1 MKIVSIK
8 FLNLNS
14 LKGEHGIRFDQAPFT
29 DSGLF
34 AIIGPTGAGKTTL
47 LDAITIALY
56 GQVHRHDKEDPS
68 EIMTRHTGES
78 YSEVEF
84 EVRDTIYRAKWS
96 NYRARKRAEGKLQG
110 VKMELANASTGE
122 LIIGYPLSDVQK
134 QIIQVCG
141 LDYDQF
147 IRSVMLSQGDFTR
160 FLKANEN
167 ERSDLLERITD
178 TGIYSEISTWVYK
191 ETKSKAGA
199 LENLRV
205 NIQNVVLLKEEELA
219 AYEENLFSKKN
230 EVRLRRKE
238 RDELSDVRQ
247 WLLRIQSL
255 HNRQELLQEGLQ
267 AFTVRYETDQPLF
280 EKLDLHRQAGKHQPL
295 FLETERARKQVA
307 AIQSKLTGVDGK
319 LPALQQKLNLLY
331 TTIDETATQ
340 ADNARTDLQE
350 AGPVIAEAERKDVL
364 IEGAEEQHRKDRQH
378 HQEAQL
384 VLAETEKET
393 RENETLLQKTA
404 QQIRELSHWLNTH
417 TQEAE
422 LPQVIPQL
430 GNWLEKRGE
439 LYRQADLLTT
449 EQLECTHQQTRIQEE
464 LIQLEKGGVH
474 IEQQLFDVEQQ
485 QQQTGAAL
493 QLLLDG
499 KTLEDWES
507 EAAAY
512 PGLINICEQQH
523 RLALA
528 IKQLEVDKAHTTAQE
543 EETVQQHTQETG
555 ALNHLKEKFREA
567 EMLLSALQENLEL
580 QILIQK
586 YEADRKHLQPEKPCP
601 LCGSIHHP
609 FIENNYTHE
618 RSEAEKKRTVQK
630 EVVAGLRDAVSQKE
644 LQKGNLQTRLDHL
657 QTQQEQWVRTL
668 QETTRA
674 FDANNALLSHPLD
687 PGKADVIDAVIKRK
701 KEEHSMLNQTV
712 QHIRIREK
720 EGRDQEIFR
729 GTLLEKSAQIT
740 SGKNQIRIRQE
751 NLAKSLQRINRD
763 LDAVALTE
771 KGITAKVTGL
781 LTRYQIGLDI
791 SAGEQILQQLRER
804 AGTFTQTQKDLH
816 ALEIKSG
823 QLETMVQQGSKSVS
837 EKTLGVAQAATL
849 LANSQKR
856 TEQLHDERFEL
867 FGAKDPFQE
876 RKRLER
882 EAQST
887 REALDKLNWELGEQI
902 REKRVIENQQADWT
916 EEVRKLEQTY
926 EGALASLMAG
936 LHADGIPSPEALQ
949 AQLLPQAEAEE
960 IAQLQSRLLKEQ
972 ADLERSLSDNQTE
985 ISLETGKNK
994 TGQSL
999 EEVSEE
1005 ITQTE
1010 EAISDLNQDIGRIT
1024 ERLSADKSYREQHDI
1039 LAGKIDL
1046 QLKECERWNSLSN
1059 LIGSDNGKKFS
1070 RFAQGLTLARL
1081 TDLANRH
1088 LLKLSDRYRI
1098 IKSADRDL
1106 ELLIIDGYQADVV
1119 RPMSTLSGGESFLVS
1134 LALAL
1139 GLSDLASRKVQIN
1152 SLFID
1157 EGFGTLDAE
1166 TLDTAISALENLQA
1180 NGKTI
1185 GIISHID
1192 ALKERIGTQIQLSK
1206 QPGGSSTIKIV
1217 GYSGQYTFT

>member
-14 LKGEHGIRFDQAPFT
+14 LKGEHEIRFDRAPFT

-96 NYRARKRAEGKLQG
+96 NYRARKRAEGNLQG
-110 VKMELANASTGE
+110 VKMELANAVTGE
-122 LIIGYPLSDVQK
+122 LITGHPLPDVQK
-134 QIIQVCG
+134 KIIQVCG
-141 LDYDQF
+141 LDYNQF
-147 IRSVMLSQGDFTR
+147 VRSVMLSQGDFTR

-178 TGIYSEISTWVYK
+178 TGIYSGISTWVYK

-199 LENLRV
+199 LENLQGRM
-205 NIQNVVLLKEEELA
+205 QNVVLLKEEELA
-219 AYEENLFSKKN
+219 AYEETFSSKTN

-247 WLLRIQSL
+247 WLLRIQLL
-255 HNRQELLQEGLQ
+255 HNRQELLQDELQ
-267 AFTVRYETDQPLF
+267 AFAARYETDQPLF
-280 EKLDLHRQAGKHQPL
+280 NKLALHLQALKHQPL
-295 FLETERARKQVA
+295 LLETETARKQVA
-307 AIQSKLTGVDGK
+307 ATQNKLTGINLK

-331 TTIDETATQ
+331 TKIDGATTH
-340 ADNARTDLQE
+340 AENARMDLQE

-364 IEGAEEQHRKDRQH
+364 IEGAEEQHRKDGQYH
-378 HQEAQL
+378 KEAQL
-384 VLAETEKET
+384 ALAETEKEN
-393 RENETLLQKTA
+393 RENETLLQKTS
-404 QQIRELSHWLNTH
+404 QQIREVSHWLNTH
-417 TQEAE
+417 TQEAD

-430 GNWLEKRGE
+430 SNWLEKLEE
-439 LYRQADLLTT
+439 LCRQADLLIN
-449 EQLECTHQQTRIQEE
+449 EQLEYTHQQTRMQEE
-464 LIQLEKGGVH
+464 LIQLEEEGRH
-474 IEQQLFDVEQQ
+474 LERQLSAAEQQ
-485 QQQTGAAL
+485 QQQTREAL
-493 QLLLDG
+493 QLLLAG
-499 KTLEDWES
+499 KMLEDRES

-512 PGLINICEQQH
+512 PGLINIYEQQH

-528 IKQLEVDKAHTTAQE
+528 IKQLEADKAYATTQE
-543 EETVQQHTQETG
+543 EETVQQHAQETG
-555 ALNHLKEKFREA
+555 ALNQLREKFREA

-630 EVVAGLRDAVSQKE
+630 GVVAGLRDAVSQKE
-644 LQKGNLQTRLDHL
+644 LQTGNLQTHLDHL
-657 QTQQEQWVRTL
+657 HTQQEQGERAL
-668 QETTRA
+668 QETTQA
-674 FDANNALLSHPLD
+674 FDANNTLLSYPLD
-687 PGKADVIDAVIKRK
+687 PGKADVIEVVIKRK
-701 KEEHSMLNQTV
+701 KEEYSVLNQTV
-712 QHIRIREK
+712 QHIKTREK
-720 EGRDQEIFR
+720 ESRDQEIFR

-740 SGKNQIRIRQE
+740 SGKNQISIRQE
-751 NLAKSLQRINRD
+751 NLEKSLQRIHRD

-771 KGITAKVTGL
+771 KDTSAKVAGL
-781 LTRYQIGLDI
+781 LTRYHIGPDI
-791 SAGEQILQQLRER
+791 SAGEQILQQLKER
-804 AGTFTQTQKDLH
+804 AGIFTQTQKDLH
-816 ALEIKSG
+816 ALEIRSG
-823 QLETMVQQGSKSVS
+823 QLETMVQQGSKSAG
-837 EKTLGVAQAATL
+837 EKTLSVAQAAAL
-849 LANSQKR
+849 LANSQKKM
-856 TEQLHDERFEL
+856 EQLRDERFEL

-887 REALDKLNWELGEQI
+887 QETLGKLNGEMGEQI
-902 REKRVIENQQADWT
+902 REKRVIESQQAEWT
-916 EEVRKLEQTY
+916 EEHHKQRGTY
-926 EGALASLMAG
+926 EAALASLMAG

-949 AQLLPQAEAEE
+949 AQLLTQAEAEE
-960 IAQLQSRLLKEQ
+960 TARLQSRLLKEQ

-985 ISLETGKNK
+985 ISLEIRKNK

-999 EEVSEE
+999 EAVSEE
-1005 ITQTE
+1005 ITRTE
-1010 EAISDLNQDIGRIT
+1010 EAISDLNQDMGRIT
-1024 ERLSADKSYREQHDI
+1024 ERLSADKGYRKQHDI
-1039 LAGKIDL
+1039 LAREVDL
-1046 QLKECERWNSLSN
+1046 QLKEYERWNNLSH

-1081 TDLANRH
+1081 TELANRH

-1217 GYSGQYTFT
+1217 GYSGQYNFT